1 MMETKEEAFFGV
13 KNTIEAPAESTEETE
28 LIDVEIVN
36 DMPEE
41 DQAHV
46 GEVKSVKGSTEQR
59 IKKLK
64 WEYHEERRAKEQAQ
78 RMSEE
83 AVQQTE
89 RLHSDNQRLVEI
101 VRKSQE
107 AINNQSTQRA
117 EADIRF
123 AQEQYKKA
131 LASDDHDAIVE
142 AQKSLTDAQMDRQ
155 GADQT
160 SSQLIGQWVGE
171 MEPAPQRHAPPPE
184 PQNTQMLEPDPKAV
198 EWQKDNQW
206 FGADEEMT
214 SLAYGI
220 HDKLVREGIDPDS
233 DQYYNSIDERMREVF
248 PSHFN
253 GSVDNQQQENVVV
266 DIAQPQKAHPVV
278 APARRGSKGA
288 PRKIT
293 LTETQAR
300 LAKRLG
306 LSPQQYAAQLLKE
319 LS

>member
-13 KNTIEAPAESTEETE
+13 KNTIEAPTENAEEAEE
-28 LIDVEIVN
+28 IDVEIVN

-46 GEVKSVKGSTEQR
+46 SEVKSVKGSTEQR

-64 WEYHEERRAKEQAQ
+64 WQYHEERRAKEEAQ

-89 RLHSDNQRLVEI
+89 RLHTDNQRLVEI
-101 VRKSQE
+101 VRKSQQ

-131 LASDDHDAIVE
+131 LASEDHDAIVE

-160 SSQLIGQWVGE
+160 SSQLIDQWVGE
-171 MEPAPQRHAPPPE
+171 MEPVPQRAAPPAQ
-184 PQNTQMLEPDPKAV
+184 PQTTEFPEPDPKAV
-198 EWQKDNQW
+198 EWQKDNEW

-214 SLAYGI
+214 SFAYGV
-220 HDKLVREGIDPDS
+220 HDKLVREGVDPES
-233 DQYYNSIDERMREVF
+233 DQYYNSIDERMRQVF
-248 PSHFN
+248 PSHFDIT
-253 GSVDNQQQENVVV
+253 DNDQQQSEVVV
-266 DIAQPQKAHPVV
+266 DIAQKQKANPVV

-319 LS
+319 KS

>member
-1 MMETKEEAFFGV
+1 METKEEAFFGV
-13 KNTIEAPAESTEETE
+13 KNTVETPTESTEEAE
-28 LIDVEIVN
+28 SIDVEIVN

-46 GEVKSVKGSTEQR
+46 SETKAVKGSAEQR
-59 IKKLK
+59 IKKLR
-64 WEYHEERRAKEQAQ
+64 WQYHEERRAKEEAQ

-83 AVQQTE
+83 AVQQTQ
-89 RLHSDNQRLVEI
+89 RLHHDNQRLVEI

-131 LASDDHDAIVE
+131 LASEDHDAIVE

-160 SSQLIGQWVGE
+160 SSQLIDQWVGE
-171 MEPAPQRHAPPPE
+171 MEPVPQRAAPPAQ
-184 PQNTQMLEPDPKAV
+184 PQTAQFPDPDPKAV
-198 EWQKDNQW
+198 EWQKDNEW
-206 FGADEEMT
+206 FGVDEEMT
-214 SLAYGI
+214 SFAYGV
-220 HDKLVREGIDPDS
+220 HDKLVREGVDPES
-233 DQYYNSIDERMREVF
+233 DQYYNSIDERMRQVF
-248 PSHFN
+248 PSHF
-253 GSVDNQQQENVVV
+253 DITDDDQQQSEVVV
-266 DIAQPQKAHPVV
+266 DIAQKQKANPVV

-300 LAKRLG
+300 LATRLG

-319 LS
+319 KS